1 MKCCERTNGS
11 GLSFWSRCCFWI
23 TYRHCFVPICKV
35 PWCHFKD
42 EATEDILPHRSNSAL
57 SIRGSG
63 EIVLTMLQ
71 GWRRVRGTLFSS
83 WGKLTFRHTPLIF
96 EWVWF
101 HCCQT
106 PQTRKLHSDGEQLVR
121 VCKITSPPHLSSPVG
136 ASGNSG
142 LAFFLSEAME
152 CFICVFA
159 WLSETLH
166 LQHNY
171 RTASLG
177 SLTPSFISQHHLT
190 IFAPHWWAK
199 EVGWCSVIRKKKV
212 SEETARES
220 ESVFRM
226 FRFSHTVWLQYS
238 VRV

>member
-1 MKCCERTNGS
+1 MVNS
-11 GLSFWSRCCFWI
+11 SFGFVKLPL
-23 TYRHCFVPICKV
+23 RHTSPLLLVRQG
-35 PWCHFKD
+35 
-42 EATEDILPHRSNSAL
+42 TL
-57 SIRGSG
+57 
-63 EIVLTMLQ
+63 
-71 GWRRVRGTLFSS
+71 GWR
-83 WGKLTFRHTPLIF
+83 
-96 EWVWF
+96 
-101 HCCQT
+101 
-106 PQTRKLHSDGEQLVR
+106 
-121 VCKITSPPHLSSPVG
+121 
-136 ASGNSG
+136 
-142 LAFFLSEAME
+142 FFLSEAME

-190 IFAPHWWAK
+190 VFAPHWWAK

-238 VRV
+238 VRVQHFTTRVSRYALKINIQTENRWLGCRDLTGANLSLFAAALCLRPTASPPGSTSCVTCSCMWSRHEKSSPVNIVKY